1 MASPEDS
8 SKVNSPTKREQDALV
23 KPRKDDKMSRI
34 PRASGHKESS
44 TGSIK
49 SPRKPT
55 TPQTPRSS
63 LLPLPVRANHGL
75 TPKKPTSASHTLSS
89 NALKDPVPEDETVS
103 TSIEPDNAKDANE
116 KDENKKDDDNIKDET
131 EEDSWPED
139 TDPKFLAE
147 AAEYRRRGPVFTG
160 EYRVKRLTRS
170 RLEMGPTLFIAPSAE
185 RLIMGTDDEK
195 DVSSSISV
203 DQKLEEKTVSHPFAE
218 GSRVFDQQTAT
229 RDNRWSPQEEQLPSH
244 VTSDTAVGGN
254 NEQTMETGSSLEQLY
269 EHSVPYV
276 RESREGEDKGKGRE
290 KGVSTDIKSQ
300 YRGPA
305 ARDDEWPARIH
316 SSSTLQDFSEGQGP
330 ADQVMADI
338 KSQFQG
344 VATRHDGWPVRID
357 SLPSFQ
363 KLSEGHS
370 DEGLS
375 EQVKTDIKSQLQ
387 GPAFKG
393 WPLRKDSLPDFRRS
407 SEAHKDE
414 GAGFYANL
422 HPSPSVAS
430 RSSKNPISSASRIGR
445 LTRVFSQ
452 SPSSNLPPTAK
463 FRSRNNPLLPKSFT
477 ETNVKRRSISSVLV
491 PETPKKVKAS
501 PKKRA
506 VEEIKSPT
514 TSSTMKFPSSKL
526 PRALDG
532 VRGFLSQSKT
542 AKKDE
547 AQPADKKK
555 PTTSKKMSIS
565 SPQTPTMESKM
576 SQEKQRGL
584 SSAHA
589 SVSTPQSVSSGSRS
603 RTKGWSFARPTF
615 STRQRAAANTAA
627 KEAPSP
633 SSLGSPSVASPPQ
646 NPTGPIT
653 KPTGDLW
660 DTLVERSPR
669 REIPVYESMPLDW
682 DPKEDPSLPPVP
694 EPVADRHVEA
704 VRKYIKRL
712 RDMAPE
718 GVDPEVMAD
727 RITASNFLERGVEA
741 LLELQRGVAEA
752 QRLAATL
759 QFQQVVAR
767 RALFRRFREVR
778 AELDIDED

>member
-1 MASPEDS
+1 
-8 SKVNSPTKREQDALV
+8 
-23 KPRKDDKMSRI
+23 MSRI

-414 GAGFYANL
+414 GAGERSSSGILPHSRNLDDTGRPESKQLTRTSRIGPGNLPKQTPSHAPRSPSRLPPHTPPRFYANL

-452 SPSSNLPPTAK
+452 SPSLNLPPTAK

-727 RITASNFLERGVEA
+727 RITVSSLSNTSSTIYSV
-741 LLELQRGVAEA
+741 
-752 QRLAATL
+752 
-759 QFQQVVAR
+759 
-767 RALFRRFREVR
+767 
-778 AELDIDED
+778 